1 MNLNLNTAV
10 LLGEPFVF
18 DESLRIYFDELSP
31 VNNFFPY
38 DTLVEL
44 DMNGNGIMS
53 NNLATFAASKEQ
65 AKNILGSSEKIGIN
79 ELLIADSI
87 NKRAIIVNTQTN
99 KIIWEYESD
108 RYIVDFHLN
117 KQDEREISIYD
128 GSVSSG
134 LTYLK
139 QGMNLIW
146 KNESSI
152 PVSIY
157 SGYTTYDLF
166 NLNPNLNLYGDT
178 FKSPVLQPG
187 ESYSFKFNNEGEYP
201 WFVYPSIITGE
212 IKVTEQRLS
221 VQDEYYILESD
232 GLDSPFSSRLIKVDA
247 WGNVVFEWGSGF
259 LVKPRDV
266 RPMLNNKVVIS
277 T

>member
-1 MNLNLNTAV
+1 MITISKEV
-10 LLGEPFVF
+10 LENGQFTNEELDLFNSQEFF
-18 DESLRIYFDELSP
+18 DL
-31 VNNFFPY
+31 
-38 DTLVEL
+38 TLDQTGSTVVEL
-44 DMNGNGIMS
+44 TMDGELYLS
-53 NNLATFAASKEQ
+53 NNTPIFATSKEE
-65 AKNILGSSEKIGIN
+65 AKKILGSANKIGSN
-79 ELLIADSI
+79 ELLIGDAI

-108 RYIVDFHLN
+108 RYIVDFQLN
-117 KQDEREISIYD
+117 VQDERVISIYD

-178 FKSPVLQPG
+178 FKSPVLQTG

-247 WGNVVFEWGSGF
+247 WGNVVWSFGENY
-259 LVKPRDV
+259 LVKPRDI
-266 RPMLNNKVVIS
+266 RPMLNNKVLIS